1 MSTVLT
7 NKTILTKHSTKAKLK
22 LASPHTLIIYLLNL
36 FTGTDTTISER
47 NTKPGYQESELQ
59 STRVENRHRIS
70 FQIHLSI
77 LQDRGGTTLVII
89 NNIMYHKCPSKPQ
102 PSTKLLKTPK
112 QRTLSKSHT
121 SITVINLSALN
132 FNRYQH
138 QK

>member
-1 MSTVLT
+1 MNTILT

-36 FTGTDTTISER
+36 STGTDTTISER
-47 NTKPGYQESELQ
+47 NTKPGYQETELQ

-89 NNIMYHKCPSKPQ
+89 KQHHVSQVPQQTTTQHKITNNPQNKGLCPNPTQLS
-102 PSTKLLKTPK
+102 LL
-112 QRTLSKSHT
+112 L
-121 SITVINLSALN
+121 IYLL
-132 FNRYQH
+132 
-138 QK
+138 